1 MSELPTTAA
10 WGAIFDW
17 DGVIIDSSRQH
28 EESWERLAGEVGK
41 PLPEG
46 HFKAGFGR
54 KNEFIIPN
62 ILEWET
68 DEEEVRRISLRK
80 EALYREIVKE
90 QGLEALPGVRTWLER
105 LAAAGVPR
113 AIGSSTHRENI
124 EVSLDVL
131 GLRAYFTAIVSAE
144 DVSHGKPDPEVFLKA
159 AEKLG
164 MPPERCV
171 VFEDAHVGIE
181 AAQRA
186 GMRVI
191 AVATTNPLEDL
202 AKADRDHR
210 NAQPSQD
217 GGDGVNPGTGMAG
230 GGSHR
235 AVRSPGAGRER
246 ENIRRERRDQSG
258 GCFACVGRPR
268 IGR

>member
-1 MSELPTTAA
+1 MSELRTPAA

-28 EESWERLAGEVGK
+28 EESWERLARETGK

-54 KNEFIIPN
+54 KNEFIIPR
-62 ILEWET
+62 ILGWEE
-68 DEEEVRRISLRK
+68 DLEKVRRLSLRK
-80 EALYREIVKE
+80 EELYREIVLE
-90 QGLEALPGVRTWLER
+90 NGLEPLPGVRAWLER
-105 LAAAGVPR
+105 LAAAGVPC
-113 AIGSSTHRENI
+113 AIGSSTHRKNI

-131 GLRAYFTAIVSAE
+131 GLRDFFREIVSAE

-159 AEKLG
+159 AAKIG
-164 MPPERCV
+164 TAPESCV

-191 AVATTNPLEDL
+191 AVATTNPLSELGKADL
-202 AKADRDHR
+202 AVARLDELSVE
-210 NAQPSQD
+210 Q
-217 GGDGVNPGTGMAG
+217 V
-230 GGSHR
+230 
-235 AVRSPGAGRER
+235 AVWFGP
-246 ENIRRERRDQSG
+246 
-258 GCFACVGRPR
+258 C
-268 IGR
+268 

>member
-1 MSELPTTAA
+1 MSNSQTPAP

-28 EESWERLAGEVGK
+28 EESWERLAREVGK

-62 ILEWET
+62 ILRWE
-68 DEEEVRRISLRK
+68 DDPAKVRQLSLRK
-80 EALYREIVKE
+80 EELYREIVLEK
-90 QGLEALPGVRTWLER
+90 GLEPLPGVRTWLAR
-105 LAAAGVPR
+105 LAAAAVPC
-113 AIGSSTHRENI
+113 AIGSSTHRRNI

-131 GLRAYFTAIVSAE
+131 GLRGFFREIVSAE

-159 AEKLG
+159 AEKISV
-164 MPPERCV
+164 PPNRAV

-181 AAQRA
+181 AAHRA

-191 AVATTNPLEDL
+191 AVATTNPLAELGKADL
-202 AKADRDHR
+202 A
-210 NAQPSQD
+210 
-217 GGDGVNPGTGMAG
+217 V
-230 GGSHR
+230 
-235 AVRSPGAGRER
+235 ER
-246 ENIRRERRDQSG
+246 LDDLDVAKIAEW
-258 GCFACVGRPR
+258 FA
-268 IGR
+268 

>member
-1 MSELPTTAA
+1 MSNSQTPAP

-28 EESWERLAGEVGK
+28 EESWERLAREVGK

-62 ILEWET
+62 ILRWE
-68 DEEEVRRISLRK
+68 DDPAKVRQLSLRK
-80 EALYREIVKE
+80 EELYREIVLEK
-90 QGLEALPGVRTWLER
+90 GLEPLPGVRTWLAR
-105 LAAAGVPR
+105 LAAAAVPC
-113 AIGSSTHRENI
+113 AIGSSTHRRNI

-131 GLRAYFTAIVSAE
+131 GLRGFFREIVSAE

-159 AEKLG
+159 AEKISV
-164 MPPERCV
+164 PPNRAV

-181 AAQRA
+181 AAHRA

-191 AVATTNPLEDL
+191 AVATTNPLAELGKADL
-202 AKADRDHR
+202 A
-210 NAQPSQD
+210 
-217 GGDGVNPGTGMAG
+217 V
-230 GGSHR
+230 
-235 AVRSPGAGRER
+235 ER
-246 ENIRRERRDQSG
+246 LDELDVAKIAEW
-258 GCFACVGRPR
+258 FA
-268 IGR
+268 